1 MKHTILISIGLLM
14 AATAGRAQT
23 LNVVTGNVTTQFS
36 ADQAGKMAYSDNGA
50 SLTING
56 KTYNTSDITQ
66 MYVDESS
73 VTDYAVKVAYNG
85 TTASVTIAGNIAAQM
100 TAVVKNAHVAL
111 YQADDVADEITY
123 TLSGTSTDGSF
134 YMDGEY
140 KCTIALNG
148 LTLHNPDSAAINIR
162 DGKRIGVLLTD
173 GTTNT
178 LTDGKNGSQKACFAV
193 KGHAEFTGGGT
204 LNITGNTAHA
214 FWGKEY
220 VQLKKKTGTINVLG
234 AVNDGFNVNQYFLQ
248 NGGTVSIKGV
258 GDDGIAVSYK
268 TDDNDQI
275 IPLTEDA
282 DNTGSMTING
292 GTLTVAVT
300 AADSKGLKT
309 EGAMT
314 FNDGTITVTNTGT
327 STSSGGNRPGG
338 GGSWGGWGGWGG
350 SSSSSTSSAS
360 KAIKAEGALTING
373 GTISATAS
381 SHEAIESK
389 STIDISGG
397 YVYAQGSDDAINA
410 ASHFT
415 ISGGYVMGYSTGND
429 GLDANGNMYIK
440 GGTVY
445 AIGSSSPEMALD
457 ANTEGGYKL
466 YVQGGT
472 LIAIGG
478 LENGASLTQT
488 CYKSSSW
495 SKNAWYS
502 LTNGSDVIAFKTPSS
517 GGSGLVVSASSQPT
531 VKSGVTTSGGT
542 TMPGGMMVIGPTVSS
557 GSSVSLSSYSGGS
570 GMGGGG
576 RW

>member
-14 AATAGRAQT
+14 AATTGRAQT

-111 YQADDVADEITY
+111 YQANDVADEITY

-248 NGGTVSIKGV
+248 NGGAVSIKGV

-389 STIDISGG
+389 STIDITGG
-397 YVYAQGSDDAINA
+397 TVYAQSSDDAINA

-415 ISGGYVMGYSTGND
+415 ISGGYVMGYSTGKD

-440 GGTVY
+440 GSTVY

-495 SKNAWYS
+495 SRNTWYS

-542 TMPGGMMVIGPTVSS
+542 TIWNGMGITGATVTGGST
-557 GSSVSLSSYSGGS
+557 VSLSTYTS
-570 GMGGGG
+570 GGGG

>member
-338 GGSWGGWGGWGG
+338 GGGWGGWGGWGG

-397 YVYAQGSDDAINA
+397 YVYAQSSDDAINA

-440 GGTVY
+440 GGTIY

-495 SKNAWYS
+495 SRNTWYS

-542 TMPGGMMVIGPTVSS
+542 TIWNGMGITGATVTGGST
-557 GSSVSLSSYSGGS
+557 VSLSTYTS
-570 GMGGGG
+570 GGGG

>member
-73 VTDYAVKVAYNG
+73 VTDNAVKVAYNG

-123 TLSGTSTDGSF
+123 TLSDTSTNGSF
-134 YMDGEY
+134 YMAGEY

-220 VQLKKKTGTINVLG
+220 VQLKKKMGTINVLG

-338 GGSWGGWGGWGG
+338 GGGWGG

-360 KAIKAEGALTING
+360 KAIKAEGALTIAG
-373 GTISATAS
+373 GTIYATAS

-397 YVYAQGSDDAINA
+397 YVYAQSSDDAINA

-415 ISGGYVMGYSTGND
+415 ISGGTVMGYSTGND

-495 SKNAWYS
+495 SRNTWYS

-542 TMPGGMMVIGPTVSS
+542 TIWNGMGITGATVTGGST
-557 GSSVSLSSYSGGS
+557 VSLSTYTS
-570 GMGGGG
+570 GGGG

>member
-111 YQADDVADEITY
+111 YQANDVADEITY

-248 NGGTVSIKGV
+248 NGGAVSIKGV

-282 DNTGSMTING
+282 DNTGSMTITG

-389 STIDISGG
+389 STIDITGG
-397 YVYAQGSDDAINA
+397 TVYAQSSDDAINA

-415 ISGGYVMGYSTGND
+415 ISGGTLMGYSTGND

-495 SKNAWYS
+495 SRNTWYS

-542 TMPGGMMVIGPTVSS
+542 TIWNGMGITGATVTGGST
-557 GSSVSLSSYSGGS
+557 VSLSTYTS
-570 GMGGGG
+570 GGGG

>member
-338 GGSWGGWGGWGG
+338 GGGWGGWGG
-350 SSSSSTSSAS
+350 GSSSTTTSQAS
-360 KAIKAEGALTING
+360 KAIKAEGALTIAG
-373 GTISATAS
+373 GTIYATAS

-389 STIDISGG
+389 STIDITGG
-397 YVYAQGSDDAINA
+397 TVYAQSSDDAINA

-415 ISGGYVMGYSTGND
+415 ISGGTVMGYSTGND

-495 SKNAWYS
+495 SRNTWYS

-542 TMPGGMMVIGPTVSS
+542 TIWNGMGITGATVTGGST
-557 GSSVSLSSYSGGS
+557 VSLSTYTS
-570 GMGGGG
+570 GGGG

>member
-73 VTDYAVKVAYNG
+73 VTDNAVKVAYNG

-389 STIDISGG
+389 SAIDISGG
-397 YVYAQGSDDAINA
+397 YVYAQSSDDAINA

-495 SKNAWYS
+495 SRNTWYS

-542 TMPGGMMVIGPTVSS
+542 TIWNGMGITGATVTGGST
-557 GSSVSLSSYSGGS
+557 VSLSTYTS
-570 GMGGGG
+570 GGGG